1 MAAARA
7 QGVLVAGPRGAVAKA
22 RDALVRLVPAAILLW
37 GALCGLGYL
46 LTKPLQDSAFER
58 WDGSVNRWFAAHRT
72 SSWNTIT
79 HWVTYGSE
87 TVTVI
92 VIGLL
97 FFIGLRVRLGR
108 WRESMFLAAAL
119 IGEVTIFVS
128 ITLLIDRKRPAVA
141 HLDGAPP
148 TSSFPSG
155 HVAAAIA
162 LYGSLA
168 IIAVRVSS
176 RAWLR
181 VLAVIAAV
189 ALPACV
195 GVARL
200 YRGMHF
206 LTDVIGGAVLGVVWL
221 TIVFVVV
228 LGFQRRGSRT
238 RWREDAW
245 R

>member
-1 MAAARA
+1 
-7 QGVLVAGPRGAVAKA
+7 
-22 RDALVRLVPAAILLW
+22 
-37 GALCGLGYL
+37 
-46 LTKPLQDSAFER
+46 
-58 WDGSVNRWFAAHRT
+58 
-72 SSWNTIT
+72 
-79 HWVTYGSE
+79 
-87 TVTVI
+87 VI

-238 RWREDAW
+238 RWREGAW